1 MALLDV
7 KNLRTVFMTRQGVLP
22 AVDDVSF
29 RIEAGETVALVGES
43 GCGKSV
49 TAASIMRL
57 LPDPPGRTV
66 GGQVLFE
73 GNDLLALGDREM
85 RQIRGARIGM
95 IFQEPMTSLNPL
107 LTIGDQ
113 ISEAILEHEQAS
125 KPAALKRA
133 KDLLD
138 LVRIPDAARVLRE
151 YPHRLSGG
159 MRQRAVIAMALS
171 CNPTLLIAD
180 EPTTALDVTT
190 QAQILE
196 LLDELKQRIGM
207 AILLITHDLGVVAQA
222 AQRVVIMYAGRV
234 VEEAST
240 MELFNTPLHPY
251 TRGLLGSIPRPNQEA
266 DEQGRPPPLPEVPGL
281 VPSLAALPPGCRF
294 APRCHLATPSCDMQ
308 DPAPISHASGRRL
321 ACLNVGQ
328 SGSAP

>member
-7 KNLRTVFMTRQGVLP
+7 RNLRTVFMTRQGVLP
-22 AVDDVSF
+22 AVDGVSF

-49 TAASIMRL
+49 TAASILRL

-66 GGQVLFE
+66 GGEVMFE
-73 GNDLLALGDREM
+73 GVDLLALGEREM
-85 RQIRGARIGM
+85 RQVRGARIGM

-113 ISEAILEHEQAS
+113 ITEAILEHEPVTKA
-125 KPAALKRA
+125 AALKRA
-133 KDLLD
+133 GDLID
-138 LVRIPDAARVLRE
+138 LVRIPDASRVLRE

-171 CNPTLLIAD
+171 CNPALLIAD

-196 LLDELKQRIGM
+196 LLDDLKQRLGM

-234 VEEAST
+234 VEEAGVT
-240 MELFNTPLHPY
+240 ELFEGPLHPY
-251 TRGLLGSIPRPNQEA
+251 TRGLLGSIPRPDREV
-266 DEQGRPPPLPEVPGL
+266 DEHGRPPPLPEIAGL

-294 APRCHLATPSCDMQ
+294 APRCHLATPSCDLQ
-308 DPAPISHASGRRL
+308 DPPAITLPSGRRL
-321 ACLNVGQ
+321 ACINADQ
-328 SGSAP
+328 MGSLT